1 MRFKPLQNEGSL
13 SPNVVPMIDV
23 LLVLIIFLV
32 ITFGFFK
39 ITIFDVTLPSG
50 QGETQSKKE
59 NKAIR
64 IEVDANHFKI
74 NAQEVS
80 AANLAMALK
89 QAAQGQKDPV
99 IEIYADGQAPH
110 QKIID
115 IMTAAKEAHIINII
129 LMANDEKE

>member
-1 MRFKPLQNEGSL
+1 MRFKPSQSESSL

-39 ITIFDVTLPSG
+39 ITTFDVTLPSG
-50 QGETQSKKE
+50 QGEPQSKKE
-59 NKAIR
+59 SKAIR

-74 NAQEVS
+74 NGQEVS
-80 AANLAMALK
+80 AENLAMALK
-89 QAAQGQKDPV
+89 QAAQRQKDPV
-99 IEIYADGQAPH
+99 IEIYADGQTPH

-115 IMTAAKEAHIINII
+115 VMTAAKEAHIINII
-129 LMANDEKE
+129 LMANDEKK